1 MTARPPK
8 KPRRSGDL
16 AIVPAAAVFDLRLS
30 NADIRVFAALSAYA
44 DKEGR
49 CWPATP
55 TLADRTG
62 MSERHI
68 RTSLRNLETFDYV
81 ETKKRPGQSN
91 IYRIPRN
98 HTAGVPRKQA
108 AGVEPDPGTILPEPR
123 NHTAGDPGSGLPP
136 NGNKNDTKNDYAFL
150 GKVIRLGEEGFDR
163 WAEAYCHLDLRAEL
177 QALDDWYDSNLTD
190 TERKKWFQRCS
201 AALAKKNR
209 TARLESNA
217 GYGDDSDVIH

>member
-1 MTARPPK
+1 MTASPPT
-8 KPRRSGDL
+8 KPQLSGNL
-16 AIVPAAAVFDLRLS
+16 AIVPAAAVFDQRLS
-30 NADIRVFAALSAYA
+30 NADIRVFNALSAYA
-44 DKEGR
+44 NKEGW

-123 NHTAGDPGSGLPP
+123 KQAAGDPGTILPP
-136 NGNKNDTKNDYAFL
+136 NVIKNDTKNDYAFS
-150 GKVIRLGEEGFDR
+150 GAIVANGD
-163 WAEAYCHLDLRAEL
+163 AEAGVALVPPLMAALRAPGL
-177 QALDDWYDSNLTD
+177 LVALPMLPKVYANL
-190 TERKKWFQRCS
+190 
-201 AALAKKNR
+201 
-209 TARLESNA
+209 
-217 GYGDDSDVIH
+217 